1 MRRKPNRSAKERQKT
16 RMNEHP
22 LIKILNKHPEYARL
36 KQALASGEGSAAVFG
51 LGEAARAH
59 FAAGLFCHTARTMLI
74 VTANEAAAARI
85 QRDMSAYTDK
95 VYHMPARELPLGAK
109 GIASSAGL
117 TARRLEPLC
126 ALLSGESIALVL
138 SAEALIQRITPPD
151 AVRQSMAALS
161 IGDKADPRKLMA
173 ELTCAGYER
182 VDMCEGR
189 GQVCLRGG
197 YLDVFPINAEDPIRI
212 EFFDDEI
219 DTMRTYDAMT
229 QRSIENIQSC
239 LIPPAAEM
247 PLTDQARTRGMRA
260 LRKKEGM
267 QAEYD
272 QLAEGGTPPG
282 IEMLL
287 PLFYP
292 QAHITDYLPKNA
304 IILIDEPQRVEES
317 AKLTFTTQLD
327 RIGSHIQDGTA
338 LPEQAELI
346 AQPSPILQSLDTP
359 YTAMLFA
366 LTRTYG
372 LIKPKCLFRFET
384 RPMAKYIG
392 NSTALAAD
400 MAQWKRAG
408 TTVLIYAGPH
418 AKRISDTLDDEGLTI
433 GISEQFT
440 RDIIQSEQLI
450 IAQSIECG
458 FEYPEL
464 KLAVISEN
472 ELYGAQTR
480 RTAAA
485 HKKKPKLAFS
495 ELSVGDLVVHELHGI
510 GRFVGVVTL
519 NAAGVSRDYLHLV
532 YAGGDKLYVPT
543 DQLDR
548 VQKYIGGD
556 EATAHLSHL
565 GTGEWQRTVNKTRES
580 VKKLAFDLVKLY
592 GDRLHRKG
600 HAFPPDTAWQR
611 RLEESFPYQET
622 PDQLTSIA
630 EIKKDMESER
640 VMDRLLCGDV
650 GYGKTEVALRAAFK
664 AVMDSKQVAFLVP
677 TTILA
682 QQHYNTLAARFA
694 GFPVNVAL
702 LSRFNTP
709 AEEAHVVEGLKKGS
723 IDVVV
728 GTHKLLSKSIR
739 FKDLGLLII
748 DEEQRFGVGHK
759 EQIKEMRK
767 DIDALTLSA
776 TPIPRT
782 LHMSMTGIRDMSV
795 IETPPEQRYPVQ
807 TYVLEY
813 GEAIAREAIMKE
825 LGRGGQV
832 YFVYN
837 NVRGMES
844 FCDKLRLLVPEARIA
859 YAHGQMAERQ
869 LERTMLDFM
878 QQEYDVLLCS
888 TIIESGLD
896 IPNVNTIIVYDANK
910 MGLAQL
916 YQLRGR
922 VGRGARLGYAYLTF
936 TRNKVLSDIA
946 EKRLSAIREFTQFGA
961 GFKIAMRDLE
971 IRGAGNLLGPEQ
983 HGHMAAVGYDLYCKI
998 VEGAIKEAKGEKEP
1012 IKTDTVMDI
1021 PMPALISPRYITN
1034 ESERLAMYKR
1044 IALIETRDD
1053 LYDVQDELIDRYG
1066 DIPADTLNLMN
1077 IALIKADCSR
1087 AGIAQL
1093 RLKDGEVRFVFAKQA
1108 PIDGAK
1114 LIAAA
1119 GSIAGAKMIFGE
1131 MPTLLISRP
1140 KNDAATLYGILPQ
1153 FVYTIADCVTHN

>member
-1 MRRKPNRSAKERQKT
+1 MLNRKAKR

-22 LIKILNKHPEYARL
+22 LIKILNKHPEYTRL
-36 KQALASGEGSAAVFG
+36 VDALKKGEGSAAVFG
-51 LGEAARAH
+51 LCEAVRAH
-59 FAAGLFCHTARTMLI
+59 IAAGLFCHTGKTVLI
-74 VTANEAAAARI
+74 ITANESSAARI
-85 QRDMSAYTDK
+85 QQDMAAFTDMAY
-95 VYHMPARELPLGAK
+95 HLPARELPLGAK
-109 GIASSAGL
+109 GIAASAGL

-126 ALLSGESIALVL
+126 ALLNGENIAVAV
-138 SAEALIQRITPPD
+138 SAEALIQRMTPPAAIAQCMRTVSAGD
-151 AVRQSMAALS
+151 RAEPRELLAAL
-161 IGDKADPRKLMA
+161 IN
-173 ELTCAGYER
+173 AGYER
-182 VDMCEGR
+182 VDMCEGK

-197 YLDVFPINAEDPIRI
+197 YLDVFPISMANPVRI

-219 DTMRTYDAMT
+219 DTMRTYDAVS
-229 QRSIENIQSC
+229 QRSIENIDRC
-239 LIPPAAEM
+239 VIPPATEM
-247 PLTDQARTRGMRA
+247 PLTKEARTRGMRA
-260 LRKKEGM
+260 LRKTEGM
-267 QAEYD
+267 KEEYD
-272 QLAEGGTPPG
+272 RLSEGGVPLG
-282 IEMLL
+282 LEMLM

-292 QAHITDYLPKNA
+292 EAFITDYLPEGA

-317 AKLTFTTQLD
+317 AKLTFTTHLD
-327 RIGSHIQDGTA
+327 RVGSYIHEGTA

-346 AQPSPILQSLDTP
+346 CQPSHILQSLDTP

-392 NSTALAAD
+392 NTPALAVD
-400 MAQWKRAG
+400 IESWKRG
-408 TTVLIYAGPH
+408 GSTVMIYAGAH
-418 AKRISDTLDDEGLTI
+418 AKRIGDMLGDEGVTI
-433 GISEQFT
+433 GIAETLT
-440 RDIIQSEQLI
+440 RDIISGEQLI
-450 IAQSIECG
+450 VGQSIARG

-464 KLAVISEN
+464 RLAVISEC
-472 ELYGAQTR
+472 ELYGTESR
-480 RTAAA
+480 RSAAA
-485 HKKKPKLAFS
+485 SKKKPKLAFS

-519 NAAGVSRDYLHLV
+519 QVAGVSRDYLHLV

-556 EATAHLSHL
+556 ETTAHLSHL

-600 HAFPPDTAWQR
+600 HAFPPDTAWQK

-630 EIKKDMESER
+630 EIKKDMESDR

-664 AVMDSKQVAFLVP
+664 AVTDSKQVAFLVP

-682 QQHYNTLAARFA
+682 QQHYNTLAARFS

-709 AEEAHVVEGLKKGS
+709 SEEARVIDGLKKGT

-728 GTHKLLSKSIR
+728 GTHKLLSKSVQ

-807 TYVLEY
+807 TYVMEY
-813 GEAIAREAIMKE
+813 SEAVAREAIMKE

-832 YFVYN
+832 FFVYN
-837 NVRGMES
+837 NVRGMET
-844 FCDKLRLLVPEARIA
+844 FAEKLKQLVPEARIA
-859 YAHGQMAERQ
+859 YAHGQMGERQ

-878 QQEYDVLLCS
+878 EQQYDVLLCS

-896 IPNVNTIIVYDANK
+896 IPNVNTIIIYDADK

-936 TRNKVLSDIA
+936 MRDKVLSDIA

-998 VEGAIKEAKGEKEP
+998 VEGAVKEAKGEKEP
-1012 IKTDTVMDI
+1012 VKIDTVVDI
-1021 PMPALISPRYITN
+1021 PVPASISTHYIPR
-1034 ESERLAMYKR
+1034 ESERLSMYKR

-1066 DIPADTLNLMN
+1066 DIPEDTANLLN

-1087 AGIAQL
+1087 AGVTQL
-1093 RLKDGEVRFVFAKQA
+1093 RIRDKEVRFVFDKQA

-1119 GSIAGAKMIFGE
+1119 GNIAGARMTFGDTPS
-1131 MPTLLISRP
+1131 MVISRP
-1140 KNDAATLYGILPQ
+1140 KSDAAALYAMLPQ
-1153 FVYTIADCVTHN
+1153 FVYMLADCLSAN

>member
-1 MRRKPNRSAKERQKT
+1 MLNRKAKR

-22 LIKILNKHPEYARL
+22 LIKILNKHPEYTRL
-36 KQALASGEGSAAVFG
+36 VDALKKGEGSAAVFG
-51 LGEAARAH
+51 LGEAVRPH
-59 FAAGLFCHTARTMLI
+59 IAAGLLCHTGKTVLI
-74 VTANEAAAARI
+74 ITANESSAARI
-85 QRDMSAYTDK
+85 QQDMAAFTDRAY
-95 VYHMPARELPLGAK
+95 HLPARELPLGAK
-109 GIASSAGL
+109 GIAASAGL

-126 ALLSGESIALVL
+126 ALLNGENIAVAV
-138 SAEALIQRITPPD
+138 SAEALIQRMTPPAAIAQCMRTVSAGD
-151 AVRQSMAALS
+151 RTEPRELLAAL
-161 IGDKADPRKLMA
+161 IN
-173 ELTCAGYER
+173 AGYER
-182 VDMCEGR
+182 VDMCEGK

-197 YLDVFPINAEDPIRI
+197 YLDVFPISMANPVRI

-219 DTMRTYDAMT
+219 DTMRTYDAVS
-229 QRSIENIQSC
+229 QRSIENIDRC
-239 LIPPAAEM
+239 VIPPATEM
-247 PLTDQARTRGMRA
+247 PLTKEARTRGMRA
-260 LRKKEGM
+260 LRKTEGM
-267 QAEYD
+267 KEEYD
-272 QLAEGGTPPG
+272 RLSEGGIPLG
-282 IEMLL
+282 LEMLM

-292 QAHITDYLPKNA
+292 EAFITDYLPEGA

-317 AKLTFTTQLD
+317 AKLAFTTHLD
-327 RIGSHIQDGTA
+327 RVGSYIHEGTA

-346 AQPSPILQSLDTP
+346 CQPSHILQSLDTP

-392 NSTALAAD
+392 NTPALAAD
-400 MAQWKRAG
+400 IESWKRG
-408 TTVLIYAGPH
+408 GSTVMIYAGAH
-418 AKRISDTLDDEGLTI
+418 AKRIGDMLGDEGVTI
-433 GISEQFT
+433 GIAEALT
-440 RDIIQSEQLI
+440 RDIISGEQLI
-450 IAQSIECG
+450 VGQSIARG

-464 KLAVISEN
+464 RLAVISEC
-472 ELYGAQTR
+472 ELYGTESR
-480 RTAAA
+480 RSASSS
-485 HKKKPKLAFS
+485 KKKPKLAFS

-519 NAAGVSRDYLHLV
+519 QVAGVSRDYLHLV

-556 EATAHLSHL
+556 ETTAHLSHL

-600 HAFPPDTAWQR
+600 HAFPPDTAWQK

-630 EIKKDMESER
+630 EIKKDMESDR

-664 AVMDSKQVAFLVP
+664 AVTDSKQVAFLVP

-682 QQHYNTLAARFA
+682 QQHYNTLAARFS

-709 AEEAHVVEGLKKGS
+709 SEEARVIDGLKKGT

-728 GTHKLLSKSIR
+728 GTHKLLSKSVQ

-807 TYVLEY
+807 TYVMEY
-813 GEAIAREAIMKE
+813 SEAVAREAIMKE

-832 YFVYN
+832 FFVYN
-837 NVRGMES
+837 NVRGMET
-844 FCDKLRLLVPEARIA
+844 FAEKLKQLVPEARIA
-859 YAHGQMAERQ
+859 YAHGQMGERQ

-878 QQEYDVLLCS
+878 EQQYDVLLCS

-896 IPNVNTIIVYDANK
+896 IPNVNTIIIYDADK

-936 TRNKVLSDIA
+936 MRDKVLSDIA

-971 IRGAGNLLGPEQ
+971 IRGAGNVLGREQ
-983 HGHMAAVGYDLYCKI
+983 HGHMQKVGYDMYVKLLNEAVGEIEGRPVQKTLNTTVEADADAYVPDDYIDKDNRMTLYQ
-998 VEGAIKEAKGEKEP
+998 
-1012 IKTDTVMDI
+1012 
-1021 PMPALISPRYITN
+1021 
-1034 ESERLAMYKR
+1034 RLAELTGKEEADR
-1044 IALIETRDD
+1044 LA
-1053 LYDVQDELIDRYG
+1053 DELREIYG
-1066 DIPADTLNLMN
+1066 EPPQEVKNLLE
-1077 IALIKADCSR
+1077 IALIKRLASKAGFERVRVDKKGAELDFADKKYLDNPALFAEMERRKNTC
-1087 AGIAQL
+1087 
-1093 RLKDGEVRFVFAKQA
+1093 RLDASKKLSVQIGFDGKNASANLHSLENF
-1108 PIDGAK
+1108 
-1114 LIAAA
+1114 
-1119 GSIAGAKMIFGE
+1119 
-1131 MPTLLISRP
+1131 LLALS
-1140 KNDAATLYGILPQ
+1140 
-1153 FVYTIADCVTHN
+1153 

>member
-1 MRRKPNRSAKERQKT
+1 MLNRKAKR

-22 LIKILNKHPEYARL
+22 LIKILNKHPEYTRL
-36 KQALASGEGSAAVFG
+36 VDALKKGEGSAAVFG
-51 LGEAARAH
+51 LGEAVRAH
-59 FAAGLFCHTARTMLI
+59 IAAGLFCHTGKTVLI
-74 VTANEAAAARI
+74 ITANESSAARI
-85 QRDMSAYTDK
+85 QQDMAAFTDRAY
-95 VYHMPARELPLGAK
+95 HLPARELPLGAK
-109 GIASSAGL
+109 GIAASAGL
-117 TARRLEPLC
+117 TARQLEPLC
-126 ALLSGESIALVL
+126 ALLNGENIAVAV
-138 SAEALIQRITPPD
+138 SAEALIQRMTPPAAIAQCMRTVSAGD
-151 AVRQSMAALS
+151 RTEPRELLAAL
-161 IGDKADPRKLMA
+161 IN
-173 ELTCAGYER
+173 AGYER
-182 VDMCEGR
+182 VDMCEGK

-197 YLDVFPINAEDPIRI
+197 YLDVFPISMANPVRI

-219 DTMRTYDAMT
+219 DTMRTYDAVS
-229 QRSIENIQSC
+229 QRSIENIDRC
-239 LIPPAAEM
+239 VIPPATEM
-247 PLTDQARTRGMRA
+247 PLTKEARTRGMRA
-260 LRKKEGM
+260 LRKTEGM
-267 QAEYD
+267 KEEYD
-272 QLAEGGTPPG
+272 RLSEGGVPLG
-282 IEMLL
+282 LEMLM

-292 QAHITDYLPKNA
+292 EAFITDYLPEGA

-317 AKLTFTTQLD
+317 AKLAFTTHLD
-327 RIGSHIQDGTA
+327 RVGSYIHEGTA

-346 AQPSPILQSLDTP
+346 CQPSHILQSLDTP

-392 NSTALAAD
+392 NTPALAAD
-400 MAQWKRAG
+400 IESWKRG
-408 TTVLIYAGPH
+408 GSTVMIYAGAH
-418 AKRISDTLDDEGLTI
+418 AKRIGDMLGDEGVTI
-433 GISEQFT
+433 GIAEALT
-440 RDIIQSEQLI
+440 RDIISGEQLI
-450 IAQSIECG
+450 VGQSIARG

-464 KLAVISEN
+464 RLAVISEC
-472 ELYGAQTR
+472 ELYGTESR
-480 RTAAA
+480 RSASSS
-485 HKKKPKLAFS
+485 KKKPKLAFS
-495 ELSVGDLVVHELHGI
+495 ELSVGDLVVHEPHGI

-519 NAAGVSRDYLHLV
+519 QVAGVSRDYLHLV

-556 EATAHLSHL
+556 ETTAHLSHL

-600 HAFPPDTAWQR
+600 HAFPPDTAWQK

-630 EIKKDMESER
+630 EIKKDMESDR

-664 AVMDSKQVAFLVP
+664 AVTDSKQVAFLVP

-682 QQHYNTLAARFA
+682 QQHYNTLAARFS

-709 AEEAHVVEGLKKGS
+709 SEEARVIDGLKKGT

-728 GTHKLLSKSIR
+728 GTHKLLSKSVR

-807 TYVLEY
+807 TYVMEY
-813 GEAIAREAIMKE
+813 SEAVAREAIMKE

-832 YFVYN
+832 FFVYN
-837 NVRGMES
+837 NVRGMET
-844 FCDKLRLLVPEARIA
+844 FAEKLKQLVPEARIA
-859 YAHGQMAERQ
+859 YAHGQMGERQ

-878 QQEYDVLLCS
+878 EQQYDVLLCS

-896 IPNVNTIIVYDANK
+896 IPNVNTIIIYDADK

-936 TRNKVLSDIA
+936 MRDKVLSDIA

-971 IRGAGNLLGPEQ
+971 MRGAGNLLGPEQ

-998 VEGAIKEAKGEKEP
+998 VEGAVKEAKGEKEP
-1012 IKTDTVMDI
+1012 VKIDTVVDI
-1021 PMPALISPRYITN
+1021 PVPASISTHYIPR
-1034 ESERLAMYKR
+1034 ESERLSMYKR

-1066 DIPADTLNLMN
+1066 DIPEDTANLLN

-1087 AGIAQL
+1087 AGVTQL
-1093 RLKDGEVRFVFAKQA
+1093 RVRDKEVRFAFDKQA

-1119 GSIAGAKMIFGE
+1119 GNIAGARMTFGDTPS
-1131 MPTLLISRP
+1131 MVISRP
-1140 KNDAATLYGILPQ
+1140 KSDAAALYAMLPQ
-1153 FVYTIADCVTHN
+1153 FVYMLADCLSAN

>member
-1 MRRKPNRSAKERQKT
+1 
-16 RMNEHP
+16 MNEHP
-22 LIKILNKHPEYARL
+22 LIKILTSHPEYVRL
-36 KQALASGEGSAAVFG
+36 ADALKKGEGSAAVFG
-51 LGEAARAH
+51 LGEAVRPH
-59 FAAGLFCHTARTMLI
+59 IAAGLFCHTEKPILI
-74 VTANEAAAARI
+74 ITANESSAARI
-85 QRDMSAYTDK
+85 QQDMAAFTDRAY
-95 VYHMPARELPLGAK
+95 HLPARELPLGAK
-109 GIASSAGL
+109 GIAASAGL

-126 ALLSGESIALVL
+126 ALLSGESIAVTV
-138 SAEALIQRITPPD
+138 SAEALIQRMTPP
-151 AVRQSMAALS
+151 AAIAQCMRTVSVGDRIQPRELLS
-161 IGDKADPRKLMA
+161 ALIN
-173 ELTCAGYER
+173 AGYER
-182 VDMCEGR
+182 VDMCEGK

-197 YLDVFPINAEDPIRI
+197 YLDVFPISMADPIRI

-219 DTMRTYDAMT
+219 DTMRTYDAIT
-229 QRSIENIQSC
+229 QRSIENTERCI
-239 LIPPAAEM
+239 IPPATEM
-247 PLTDQARTRGMRA
+247 PLTKEARTRGMRA
-260 LRKKEGM
+260 LRKTEGM
-267 QAEYD
+267 KEEYD
-272 QLAEGGTPPG
+272 SLAEGSVPAGL
-282 IEMLL
+282 EMLM

-292 QAHITDYLPKNA
+292 EAFITDYLPKGA

-317 AKLTFTTQLD
+317 AKLAFTTHMD
-327 RIGSHIQDGTA
+327 RVASYIHDGTA

-346 AQPSPILQSLDTP
+346 CRPLQILQGLDTP

-392 NSTALAAD
+392 NAPALAAD
-400 MAQWKRAG
+400 IEGWKRG
-408 TTVLIYAGPH
+408 GSTVMLYAGSH
-418 AKRISDTLDDEGLTI
+418 AKRIADMLADDGVTI
-433 GISEQFT
+433 GVAGSLT
-440 RDIIQSEQLI
+440 RDIISGEQLI
-450 IAQSIECG
+450 VGQSIARG

-464 KLAVISEN
+464 KLAVISES
-472 ELYGAQTR
+472 ELYGTGAR
-480 RTAAA
+480 RAAA
-485 HKKKPKLAFS
+485 PGKRKPKLAFS
-495 ELSVGDLVVHELHGI
+495 ELSVGDMVVHELHGI

-519 NAAGVSRDYLHLV
+519 QVSGVSRDYLHLV
-532 YAGGDKLYVPT
+532 YAGGDKLYIPT

-556 EATAHLSHL
+556 EAAVHLSHL

-664 AVMDSKQVAFLVP
+664 AVTDSKQVAFLVP

-682 QQHYNTLAARFA
+682 QQHYNTLAARFS

-709 AEEAHVVEGLKKGS
+709 SDEARVLEGLEKGT

-728 GTHKLLSKSIR
+728 GTHKLLSKSVR

-807 TYVLEY
+807 TYVMEY
-813 GEAIAREAIMKE
+813 SEAVAREAIMKE

-832 YFVYN
+832 FFVYN
-837 NVRGMES
+837 NVRGMET
-844 FCDKLRLLVPEARIA
+844 FAEKLRQLVPEARIA
-859 YAHGQMAERQ
+859 YAHGQMNERR

-878 QQEYDVLLCS
+878 EQQYDVLLCS

-896 IPNVNTIIVYDANK
+896 IPNVNTIIIYDADK

-936 TRNKVLSDIA
+936 MRDKVLSDIA

-998 VEGAIKEAKGEKEP
+998 VEGAVKEAKGEKEP
-1012 IKTDTVMDI
+1012 VKIDTVVDI
-1021 PMPALISPRYITN
+1021 PVPAGISARYIPR
-1034 ESERLAMYKR
+1034 ESERLSMYKR
-1044 IALIETRDD
+1044 IALIETRGD

-1066 DIPADTLNLMN
+1066 DIPEDTANLLN

-1087 AGIAQL
+1087 AGITQL
-1093 RLKDGEVRFVFAKQA
+1093 RIRDNEIRFVFDKAA

-1114 LIAAA
+1114 LISAA
-1119 GSIAGAKMIFGE
+1119 GNIAGARMMFGE
-1131 MPTLLISRP
+1131 TPSMVISRP
-1140 KNDAATLYGILPQ
+1140 KSDAAALYAMLPQ
-1153 FVYTIADCVTHN
+1153 FVYMLADCLSAN

>member
-1 MRRKPNRSAKERQKT
+1 
-16 RMNEHP
+16 MNEHP
-22 LIKILNKHPEYARL
+22 LIKILNKHPEYTRL
-36 KQALASGEGSAAVFG
+36 VDALKKGEGSAAVFG
-51 LGEAARAH
+51 LGEAVRPH
-59 FAAGLFCHTARTMLI
+59 IAAGLLCHTGKTVLI
-74 VTANEAAAARI
+74 ITANESSAARI
-85 QRDMSAYTDK
+85 QQDMAAFTDRAY
-95 VYHMPARELPLGAK
+95 HLPARELPLGAN
-109 GIASSAGL
+109 GIAASAGL

-126 ALLSGESIALVL
+126 ALLNGENIAVAV
-138 SAEALIQRITPPD
+138 SAEALIQRMTPPAAIAQCMRTVSAGD
-151 AVRQSMAALS
+151 RAEPRELLAAL
-161 IGDKADPRKLMA
+161 IN
-173 ELTCAGYER
+173 AGYER
-182 VDMCEGR
+182 VDMCEGK

-197 YLDVFPINAEDPIRI
+197 YLDVFPISMANPVRI

-219 DTMRTYDAMT
+219 DTMRTYDAIS
-229 QRSIENIQSC
+229 QRSIENIDRC
-239 LIPPAAEM
+239 VIPPATEM
-247 PLTDQARTRGMRA
+247 PLTREARTRGMRA

-267 QAEYD
+267 KEEYD
-272 QLAEGGTPPG
+272 RLSEGGIPLG
-282 IEMLL
+282 LEMLM

-292 QAHITDYLPKNA
+292 EAFITDYLPEGA

-317 AKLTFTTQLD
+317 AKLAFTTHLD
-327 RIGSHIQDGTA
+327 RVGSYIHEGTA

-346 AQPSPILQSLDTP
+346 CQPSRILQSLDTP

-392 NSTALAAD
+392 NTPALAAD
-400 MAQWKRAG
+400 IEGWKRG
-408 TTVLIYAGPH
+408 GSTVMIYAGAH
-418 AKRISDTLDDEGLTI
+418 AKRIGDMLGDEGVTI
-433 GISEQFT
+433 GIAEALT
-440 RDIIQSEQLI
+440 RDIISGEQLI
-450 IAQSIECG
+450 VGQSIARG

-464 KLAVISEN
+464 KLAVISEC
-472 ELYGAQTR
+472 ELYGTESR
-480 RTAAA
+480 RSASAS
-485 HKKKPKLAFS
+485 KKKPKLAFS

-519 NAAGVSRDYLHLV
+519 QVAGVSRDYLHLV

-556 EATAHLSHL
+556 ETTAHLSRL

-600 HAFPPDTAWQR
+600 HAFPPDTAWQK

-630 EIKKDMESER
+630 EIKKDMESDR

-664 AVMDSKQVAFLVP
+664 AVTDSKQVAFLVP

-682 QQHYNTLAARFA
+682 QQHYNTLAARFS

-709 AEEAHVVEGLKKGS
+709 SEEARVIDGLKKGT

-728 GTHKLLSKSIR
+728 GTHKLLSKSVR

-807 TYVLEY
+807 TYVMEY
-813 GEAIAREAIMKE
+813 SEAVAREAIMKE

-832 YFVYN
+832 FFVYN
-837 NVRGMES
+837 NVRGMET
-844 FCDKLRLLVPEARIA
+844 FAEKLKQLVPEARIA
-859 YAHGQMAERQ
+859 YAHGQMGERQ

-878 QQEYDVLLCS
+878 EQQYDVLLCS

-896 IPNVNTIIVYDANK
+896 IPNVNTIIIYDADK

-936 TRNKVLSDIA
+936 MRDKVLSDIA

-998 VEGAIKEAKGEKEP
+998 VEGAVKEAKGEKEP
-1012 IKTDTVMDI
+1012 VKIDTVVDI
-1021 PMPALISPRYITN
+1021 PVPASISTHYIPR
-1034 ESERLAMYKR
+1034 ESERLSMYKR

-1066 DIPADTLNLMN
+1066 DIPEDTANLLN

-1087 AGIAQL
+1087 AGVTQL
-1093 RLKDGEVRFVFAKQA
+1093 RIRDKEVRFVFDKQA

-1119 GSIAGAKMIFGE
+1119 GNIAGARMTFGDTPS
-1131 MPTLLISRP
+1131 MVISRP
-1140 KNDAATLYGILPQ
+1140 KSDAAALYAMLPQ
-1153 FVYTIADCVTHN
+1153 FVYMLADCLSAN

>member
-1 MRRKPNRSAKERQKT
+1 MKE
-16 RMNEHP
+16 
-22 LIKILNKHPEYARL
+22 EYDRL
-36 KQALASGEGSAAVFG
+36 SEGG
-51 LGEAARAH
+51 
-59 FAAGLFCHTARTMLI
+59 I
-74 VTANEAAAARI
+74 
-85 QRDMSAYTDK
+85 
-95 VYHMPARELPLGAK
+95 PLG
-109 GIASSAGL
+109 L
-117 TARRLEPLC
+117 
-126 ALLSGESIALVL
+126 
-138 SAEALIQRITPPD
+138 
-151 AVRQSMAALS
+151 
-161 IGDKADPRKLMA
+161 
-173 ELTCAGYER
+173 
-182 VDMCEGR
+182 
-189 GQVCLRGG
+189 
-197 YLDVFPINAEDPIRI
+197 
-212 EFFDDEI
+212 
-219 DTMRTYDAMT
+219 
-229 QRSIENIQSC
+229 
-239 LIPPAAEM
+239 
-247 PLTDQARTRGMRA
+247 
-260 LRKKEGM
+260 
-267 QAEYD
+267 
-272 QLAEGGTPPG
+272 
-282 IEMLL
+282 EMLM

-292 QAHITDYLPKNA
+292 EAFITDYLPEGA

-317 AKLTFTTQLD
+317 AKLAFTTHLD
-327 RIGSHIQDGTA
+327 RVGSYIHEGTA

-346 AQPSPILQSLDTP
+346 CQPSHILQSLDTP

-392 NSTALAAD
+392 NTPALAAD
-400 MAQWKRAG
+400 IESWKRG
-408 TTVLIYAGPH
+408 GSTVMIYAGAH
-418 AKRISDTLDDEGLTI
+418 AKRIGDMLGDEGVTI
-433 GISEQFT
+433 GIAEALT
-440 RDIIQSEQLI
+440 RDIISGEQLI
-450 IAQSIECG
+450 VGQSIARG

-464 KLAVISEN
+464 RLAVISEC
-472 ELYGAQTR
+472 ELYGTESR
-480 RTAAA
+480 RSASSS
-485 HKKKPKLAFS
+485 KKKPKLAFS

-519 NAAGVSRDYLHLV
+519 QVAGVSRDYLHLV

-556 EATAHLSHL
+556 ETTAHLSHL

-600 HAFPPDTAWQR
+600 HAFPPDTAWQK

-630 EIKKDMESER
+630 EIKKDMESDR

-664 AVMDSKQVAFLVP
+664 AVTDSKQVAFLVP

-682 QQHYNTLAARFA
+682 QQHYNTLAARFS

-709 AEEAHVVEGLKKGS
+709 SEEARVIDGLKKGT

-728 GTHKLLSKSIR
+728 GTHKLLSKSVR

-807 TYVLEY
+807 TYVMEY
-813 GEAIAREAIMKE
+813 SEAVAREAIMKE

-832 YFVYN
+832 FFVYN
-837 NVRGMES
+837 NVRGMET
-844 FCDKLRLLVPEARIA
+844 FAEKLKQLVPEARIA
-859 YAHGQMAERQ
+859 YAHGQMGERQ

-878 QQEYDVLLCS
+878 EQQYDVLLCS

-896 IPNVNTIIVYDANK
+896 IPNVNTIIIYDADK

-936 TRNKVLSDIA
+936 MRDKVLSDIA

-983 HGHMAAVGYDLYCKI
+983 HGHMAAVGYDLYCRMLR
-998 VEGAIKEAKGEKEP
+998 EAVGEMRGEKRRERKEVRAVTDYGIFVP
-1012 IKTDTVMDI
+1012 ESYIKDKDW
-1021 PMPALISPRYITN
+1021 
-1034 ESERLAMYKR
+1034 RLRVYSR
-1044 IALIETRDD
+1044 IAAVDSMKERDSVLGD
-1053 LYDVQDELIDRYG
+1053 LGDVYG
-1066 DIPADTLNLMN
+1066 AVPDSVKNLVDV
-1077 IALIKADCSR
+1077 ALIKNLAGNIGADKVTLKRGETSVGFNKIADMDARVVEASR
-1087 AGIAQL
+1087 EHGGML
-1093 RLKDGEVRFVFAKQA
+1093 N
-1108 PIDGAK
+1108 
-1114 LIAAA
+1114 AASA
-1119 GSIAGAKMIFGE
+1119 AISFPSAAKMLKF
-1131 MPTLLISRP
+1131 LLDCDKIDRS
-1140 KNDAATLYGILPQ
+1140 ND
-1153 FVYTIADCVTHN
+1153 

>member
-1 MRRKPNRSAKERQKT
+1 MS
-16 RMNEHP
+16 EHP
-22 LIKILNKHPEYARL
+22 LIKILDKYPEYVRL
-36 KQALASGEGSAAVFG
+36 GSALKNGEGSAAVFG
-51 LGEAARAH
+51 LGEAARPH
-59 FAAGLFCHTARTMLI
+59 IAAGLFRSLGRSMLI
-74 VTANEAAAARI
+74 VTANEASAARI
-85 QRDMSAYTDK
+85 QRDMAAYTDR
-95 VYHMPARELPLGAK
+95 VYHLPARELPLGAR
-109 GIASSAGL
+109 GIAASAGL

-126 ALLSGESIALVL
+126 ALLSGESIAVTV
-138 SAEALIQRITPPD
+138 SAEALLQRIAPPS
-151 AVRQSMAALS
+151 AIRESMLTLS
-161 IGDKADPRKLMA
+161 ISDKAEPMKLVSL
-173 ELTCAGYER
+173 LTGAGYER
-182 VDMCEGR
+182 VDMCEGC

-197 YLDVFPINAEDPIRI
+197 YLDVFPINAQDPIRI

-219 DTMRTYDAMT
+219 DTMRTYDAIS
-229 QRSIENIQSC
+229 QRSIENISSC
-239 LIPPAAEM
+239 TIPPATEM
-247 PLTDQARTRGMRA
+247 PLTKEARARGMRA
-260 LRKKEGM
+260 LKKIDGM
-267 QAEYD
+267 KEEYD
-272 QLAEGGTPPG
+272 ILAQSGTIAG
-282 IEMLL
+282 AEMLL

-292 QAHITDYLPKNA
+292 ESLITDYLNENA
-304 IILIDEPQRVEES
+304 VILIDEPQRVEES
-317 AKLTFTTQLD
+317 AKLYFTTQLD
-327 RIGSHIQDGTA
+327 RIGSHIHDGTA

-346 AQPSPILQSLDTP
+346 CQPSHVLQSLDTP

-392 NSTALAAD
+392 SSASLAAD
-400 MAQWKRAG
+400 MAQWKRGG
-408 TTVLIYAGPH
+408 TTVLIYAGTH
-418 AKRISDTLDDEGLTI
+418 AKRISDTLDDEGLTV
-433 GISEQFT
+433 GISERLS
-440 RDIIQSEQLI
+440 RDIMQGEQLI
-450 IAQSIECG
+450 VAQSIECG
-458 FEYPEL
+458 YEYPEL

-472 ELYGAQTR
+472 ELYGTQTR
-480 RTAAA
+480 KSISARR
-485 HKKKPKLAFS
+485 KKPRLAFS

-532 YAGGDKLYVPT
+532 YAGGDKLYIPT

-556 EATAHLSHL
+556 ETTAHLSHL

-600 HAFPPDTAWQR
+600 HAFPPDTQWQR

-622 PDQLTSIA
+622 PDQLTCIA

-664 AVMDSKQVAFLVP
+664 AVTDSKQVAFLVP

-682 QQHYNTLAARFA
+682 QQHYNTLVSRFS

-702 LSRFNTP
+702 LSRFNTA
-709 AEEAHVVEGLKKGS
+709 AEEARVTEGLKKGT

-728 GTHKLLSKSIR
+728 GTHKLLSKSVQ

-782 LHMSMTGIRDMSV
+782 LHMSMAGIRDMSV

-807 TYVLEY
+807 TYVMEY
-813 GEAIAREAIMKE
+813 SEAVAREAIMKE

-837 NVRGMES
+837 NVRGMDT
-844 FCDKLRLLVPEARIA
+844 FCEKLRQLVPEARIA
-859 YAHGQMAERQ
+859 YAHGQMGERQ

-896 IPNVNTIIVYDANK
+896 IPNVNTIIVYDADK

-936 TRNKVLSDIA
+936 MRNKVLSDVA

-998 VEGAIKEAKGEKEP
+998 VEGAVKEARGEKEP
-1012 IKTDTVMDI
+1012 VKVDTVVDI
-1021 PMPALISPRYITN
+1021 PIAAGIPSRYIQH
-1034 ESERLAMYKR
+1034 ESERLSMYKR

-1066 DIPADTLNLMN
+1066 DIPKDTASLMD

-1087 AGIAQL
+1087 AGVTQL
-1093 RLKDGEVRFVFAKQA
+1093 RLKNGEIRFVFDKQA

-1114 LIAAA
+1114 LISAAA
-1119 GSIAGAKMIFGE
+1119 SIAGARVTFGE
-1131 MPTLLISRP
+1131 TPSLVISRT
-1140 KNDAATLYGILPQ
+1140 KSDAEALYALLPQ

>member
-1 MRRKPNRSAKERQKT
+1 MLNRKAKR

-22 LIKILNKHPEYARL
+22 LIKILNKHPEYTRL
-36 KQALASGEGSAAVFG
+36 VDALKKGEGSAAVFG
-51 LGEAARAH
+51 LGEAVRPH
-59 FAAGLFCHTARTMLI
+59 IAAGLLCHTGKTVLI
-74 VTANEAAAARI
+74 ITANESSAARI
-85 QRDMSAYTDK
+85 QQDMAAFTDRAY
-95 VYHMPARELPLGAK
+95 HLPARELPLGAK
-109 GIASSAGL
+109 GIAASAGL

-126 ALLSGESIALVL
+126 ALLNGENIAVAV
-138 SAEALIQRITPPD
+138 SAEALIQRMTPPAAIAQCMRTVSAGD
-151 AVRQSMAALS
+151 RTEPRELLAAL
-161 IGDKADPRKLMA
+161 IN
-173 ELTCAGYER
+173 AGYER
-182 VDMCEGR
+182 VDMCEGK

-197 YLDVFPINAEDPIRI
+197 YLDVFPISMANPVRI

-219 DTMRTYDAMT
+219 DTMRTYDAVS
-229 QRSIENIQSC
+229 QRSIENIDRC
-239 LIPPAAEM
+239 VIPPATEM
-247 PLTDQARTRGMRA
+247 PLTKEARTRGMRA

-267 QAEYD
+267 KEEYD
-272 QLAEGGTPPG
+272 RLSEGGIPLG
-282 IEMLL
+282 LEMLM

-292 QAHITDYLPKNA
+292 EAFVTDYLPEGA

-317 AKLTFTTQLD
+317 AKLAFTTHLD
-327 RIGSHIQDGTA
+327 RVGSYIHEGTA

-346 AQPSPILQSLDTP
+346 CQPSHILQSLDTP

-392 NSTALAAD
+392 NTPALAAD
-400 MAQWKRAG
+400 IEGWKRG
-408 TTVLIYAGPH
+408 GSTVMIYAGAH
-418 AKRISDTLDDEGLTI
+418 AKRIGDMLGDEGVTI
-433 GISEQFT
+433 GIAEALT
-440 RDIIQSEQLI
+440 RDIISGEQLI
-450 IAQSIECG
+450 VGQSIARG

-464 KLAVISEN
+464 RLAVISEC
-472 ELYGAQTR
+472 ELYGTESPRSAS
-480 RTAAA
+480 AS
-485 HKKKPKLAFS
+485 KKKPKLAFS

-519 NAAGVSRDYLHLV
+519 QVAGVSRDYLHLV

-556 EATAHLSHL
+556 ETTAHLSHL

-600 HAFPPDTAWQR
+600 HAFPPDTAWQK

-630 EIKKDMESER
+630 EIKKDMESNR

-664 AVMDSKQVAFLVP
+664 AVTDSKQVAFLVP

-682 QQHYNTLAARFA
+682 QQHYNTLAARFS

-709 AEEAHVVEGLKKGS
+709 SEEARVIDGLKKGT

-728 GTHKLLSKSIR
+728 GTHKLLSKSVQ

-807 TYVLEY
+807 TYVMEY
-813 GEAIAREAIMKE
+813 SEAVAREAIMKE

-832 YFVYN
+832 FFVYN
-837 NVRGMES
+837 NVRGMET
-844 FCDKLRLLVPEARIA
+844 FAEKMKQLVPEARIA
-859 YAHGQMAERQ
+859 YAHGQMGERQ

-878 QQEYDVLLCS
+878 EQQYDVLLCS

-896 IPNVNTIIVYDANK
+896 IPNVNTIIIYDADK

-936 TRNKVLSDIA
+936 MRDKVLSDIA

-998 VEGAIKEAKGEKEP
+998 VEGAVKEAKGEKEP
-1012 IKTDTVMDI
+1012 VKIDTVVDI
-1021 PMPALISPRYITN
+1021 PVPASISTHYIPR
-1034 ESERLAMYKR
+1034 ESERLSMYKR

-1066 DIPADTLNLMN
+1066 DIPEDTANLLN

-1087 AGIAQL
+1087 AGVTQL
-1093 RLKDGEVRFVFAKQA
+1093 RIRDKEVRFVFDKQA

-1119 GSIAGAKMIFGE
+1119 GNIAGARMTFGDTPS
-1131 MPTLLISRP
+1131 MVISRP
-1140 KNDAATLYGILPQ
+1140 ESDAAALYAMLPQ
-1153 FVYTIADCVTHN
+1153 FVYMLADCLSAN

>member
-1 MRRKPNRSAKERQKT
+1 
-16 RMNEHP
+16 MNEHP
-22 LIKILNKHPEYARL
+22 LIKILDKYPEYVRL
-36 KQALASGEGSAAVFG
+36 GSALKNGEGSAAVFG
-51 LGEAARAH
+51 LGEAARPH
-59 FAAGLFCHTARTMLI
+59 IAAGLFRSLGRSMLI
-74 VTANEAAAARI
+74 VMANEASAARI
-85 QRDMSAYTDK
+85 QRDMAAYTDR
-95 VYHMPARELPLGAK
+95 VYHLPARELPLGAR
-109 GIASSAGL
+109 GIAASAGL

-126 ALLSGESIALVL
+126 ALLSGESIAVTV
-138 SAEALIQRITPPD
+138 SAEALLQRIAPPS
-151 AVRQSMAALS
+151 AIRESMLTLS
-161 IGDKADPRKLMA
+161 IGDKAEPMKLVSLLA
-173 ELTCAGYER
+173 GAGYER
-182 VDMCEGR
+182 VDMCEGC

-197 YLDVFPINAEDPIRI
+197 YLDVFPINAQDPIRI

-219 DTMRTYDAMT
+219 DTMRTYDAIS
-229 QRSIENIQSC
+229 QRSIENISSC
-239 LIPPAAEM
+239 TIPPATEM
-247 PLTDQARTRGMRA
+247 PLTKEARTRGMRV
-260 LRKKEGM
+260 LKKIDGM
-267 QAEYD
+267 KEEYD
-272 QLAEGGTPPG
+272 ILAQGGTIAG
-282 IEMLL
+282 AEMLL

-292 QAHITDYLPKNA
+292 ESLITDYLNENA
-304 IILIDEPQRVEES
+304 VILIDEPQRVEES
-317 AKLTFTTQLD
+317 AKLYFTTQLD
-327 RIGSHIQDGTA
+327 RIGSHIHDGTA

-346 AQPSPILQSLDTP
+346 CQPSHVLQSLDTP

-372 LIKPKCLFRFET
+372 LIKPKCIFRFEM

-392 NSTALAAD
+392 SSASLAAD
-400 MAQWKRAG
+400 MAQWKRGG
-408 TTVLIYAGPH
+408 TTVLIYAGTH
-418 AKRISDTLDDEGLTI
+418 AKRISDTLDDEGLTV
-433 GISEQFT
+433 GISERLS
-440 RDIIQSEQLI
+440 RDIMQGEQLI
-450 IAQSIECG
+450 VAQSIECG
-458 FEYPEL
+458 YEYPEL

-472 ELYGAQTR
+472 ELYGTQTR
-480 RTAAA
+480 KSISA
-485 HKKKPKLAFS
+485 HRKKPRLAFS

-532 YAGGDKLYVPT
+532 YAGGDKLYIPT

-556 EATAHLSHL
+556 ETTAHLSHL

-600 HAFPPDTAWQR
+600 HAFPPDTQWQR

-622 PDQLTSIA
+622 PDQLTCIA
-630 EIKKDMESER
+630 EIKKDMESEQ

-664 AVMDSKQVAFLVP
+664 AVTDSKQVAFLVP

-682 QQHYNTLAARFA
+682 QQHYNTLVSRFS

-702 LSRFNTP
+702 LSRFNTA
-709 AEEAHVVEGLKKGS
+709 AEEARVTEGLKKGT

-728 GTHKLLSKSIR
+728 GTHKLLSKSVQ

-782 LHMSMTGIRDMSV
+782 LHMSMAGIRDMSV

-807 TYVLEY
+807 TYVMEY
-813 GEAIAREAIMKE
+813 SEAVAREAIMKE

-837 NVRGMES
+837 NVRGMDT
-844 FCDKLRLLVPEARIA
+844 FCEKLRQLVPEARIA
-859 YAHGQMAERQ
+859 YAHGQMGERQ

-896 IPNVNTIIVYDANK
+896 IPNVNTIIVYDADR

-936 TRNKVLSDIA
+936 MRNKVLSEVA

-998 VEGAIKEAKGEKEP
+998 VEGAVKEARGEKEP
-1012 IKTDTVMDI
+1012 VKVDTVVDI
-1021 PMPALISPRYITN
+1021 PIAAGIPSRYIQH
-1034 ESERLAMYKR
+1034 ESERLSMYKR

-1066 DIPADTLNLMN
+1066 DIPKDTANLMD

-1087 AGIAQL
+1087 VGVTQL
-1093 RLKDGEVRFVFAKQA
+1093 RLKNGEIRFVFDKHA

-1114 LIAAA
+1114 LISAAA
-1119 GSIAGAKMIFGE
+1119 SIAGARVTFGE
-1131 MPTLLISRP
+1131 TPSLVISRT
-1140 KNDAATLYGILPQ
+1140 KSDAEALYALLPQ

>member
-1 MRRKPNRSAKERQKT
+1 
-16 RMNEHP
+16 MNEHP
-22 LIKILNKHPEYARL
+22 LIKILDKYPEYVRL
-36 KQALASGEGSAAVFG
+36 GSALKNGEGSAAVFG
-51 LGEAARAH
+51 LGEAARPH
-59 FAAGLFCHTARTMLI
+59 IAAGLFRSLGRSMLI
-74 VTANEAAAARI
+74 VMANEASAARI
-85 QRDMSAYTDK
+85 QRDMAAYTDR
-95 VYHMPARELPLGAK
+95 VYHLPARELPLGAR
-109 GIASSAGL
+109 GIAASAGL

-126 ALLSGESIALVL
+126 ALLSGESIAVTV
-138 SAEALIQRITPPD
+138 SAEALLQRIAPPS
-151 AVRQSMAALS
+151 AIRESMLTLS
-161 IGDKADPRKLMA
+161 IGDKAEPMKLVSLLA
-173 ELTCAGYER
+173 GAGYER
-182 VDMCEGR
+182 VDMCEGC

-197 YLDVFPINAEDPIRI
+197 YLDVFPINAQDPIRI

-219 DTMRTYDAMT
+219 DTMRTYDAIS
-229 QRSIENIQSC
+229 QRSIENISSC
-239 LIPPAAEM
+239 TIPPATEM
-247 PLTDQARTRGMRA
+247 PLTKEARTRGMRV
-260 LRKKEGM
+260 LKKIDGM
-267 QAEYD
+267 KEEYD
-272 QLAEGGTPPG
+272 ILAQGGTIAG
-282 IEMLL
+282 AEMFL

-292 QAHITDYLPKNA
+292 ESLITDYLNENA
-304 IILIDEPQRVEES
+304 VILIDEPQRVEES
-317 AKLTFTTQLD
+317 AKLYFTTQLD
-327 RIGSHIQDGTA
+327 RIGSHIHGGTA

-346 AQPSPILQSLDTP
+346 CQPSHVLQSLDTP

-372 LIKPKCLFRFET
+372 LIKPKCIFRFET

-392 NSTALAAD
+392 SSASLAAD
-400 MAQWKRAG
+400 MAQWKRGG
-408 TTVLIYAGPH
+408 TTVLIYAGTH
-418 AKRISDTLDDEGLTI
+418 AKRISDTLDDEGLTV
-433 GISEQFT
+433 GISERLS
-440 RDIIQSEQLI
+440 RDIMQGEQLI
-450 IAQSIECG
+450 VAQSIECG
-458 FEYPEL
+458 YEYPEL

-472 ELYGAQTR
+472 ELYGTQTR
-480 RTAAA
+480 KSISA
-485 HKKKPKLAFS
+485 HRKKPRLAFS

-532 YAGGDKLYVPT
+532 YAGGDKLYIPT

-556 EATAHLSHL
+556 ETTAHLSHL

-600 HAFPPDTAWQR
+600 HAFPPDTQWQR

-622 PDQLTSIA
+622 PDQLTCIA

-664 AVMDSKQVAFLVP
+664 AVTDSKQVAFLVP

-682 QQHYNTLAARFA
+682 QQHYNTLVSRFS

-702 LSRFNTP
+702 LSRFNTA
-709 AEEAHVVEGLKKGS
+709 AEEARVTEGLKKGT

-728 GTHKLLSKSIR
+728 GTHKLLSKSVQ

-782 LHMSMTGIRDMSV
+782 LHMSMAGIRDMSV

-807 TYVLEY
+807 TYVMEY
-813 GEAIAREAIMKE
+813 SEAIAREAIMKE

-837 NVRGMES
+837 NVRGMDT
-844 FCDKLRLLVPEARIA
+844 FCEKLRQLVPEARIA
-859 YAHGQMAERQ
+859 YAHGQMGERQ

-896 IPNVNTIIVYDANK
+896 IPNVNTIIVYDADK

-936 TRNKVLSDIA
+936 MRNKVLSEVA

-998 VEGAIKEAKGEKEP
+998 VEGAVKEARGEKEP
-1012 IKTDTVMDI
+1012 VKVDTVVDI
-1021 PMPALISPRYITN
+1021 PIAAGIPSRYIQH
-1034 ESERLAMYKR
+1034 ESERLSMYKR

-1066 DIPADTLNLMN
+1066 DIPKDTANLMD

-1087 AGIAQL
+1087 AGVTQL
-1093 RLKDGEVRFVFAKQA
+1093 RLKNGEIRFVFDKQA

-1114 LIAAA
+1114 LISAAA
-1119 GSIAGAKMIFGE
+1119 SIAGARVTFGE
-1131 MPTLLISRP
+1131 TPSLVISRT
-1140 KNDAATLYGILPQ
+1140 KSDAEALYALLPQ

>member
-1 MRRKPNRSAKERQKT
+1 
-16 RMNEHP
+16 MNEHP
-22 LIKILNKHPEYARL
+22 LIKILDKYPEYVRL
-36 KQALASGEGSAAVFG
+36 GSALKNGEGSAAVFG
-51 LGEAARAH
+51 LGEAARPH
-59 FAAGLFCHTARTMLI
+59 IAAGLFRSLGRSMLI
-74 VTANEAAAARI
+74 VTANEASAARI
-85 QRDMSAYTDK
+85 QRDMAAYTDR
-95 VYHMPARELPLGAK
+95 VYHLPARELPLGAR
-109 GIASSAGL
+109 GIAASAGL

-126 ALLSGESIALVL
+126 ALLSGESIAVTV
-138 SAEALIQRITPPD
+138 SAEALLQRIAPPS
-151 AVRQSMAALS
+151 AIRESMLTLS
-161 IGDKADPRKLMA
+161 IGDKAEPMKLVSLLA
-173 ELTCAGYER
+173 GAGYER
-182 VDMCEGR
+182 VDMCEGC

-197 YLDVFPINAEDPIRI
+197 YLDVFPINAQDPIRI

-219 DTMRTYDAMT
+219 DTMRTYDAIS
-229 QRSIENIQSC
+229 QRSIENISSC
-239 LIPPAAEM
+239 TIPPATEM
-247 PLTDQARTRGMRA
+247 PLTKEARTRGMRA
-260 LRKKEGM
+260 LKKIDGM
-267 QAEYD
+267 KEEYD
-272 QLAEGGTPPG
+272 ILAQGGTIAG
-282 IEMLL
+282 AEMLL

-292 QAHITDYLPKNA
+292 ESLITDYLNENA
-304 IILIDEPQRVEES
+304 VILIDEPQRVEES
-317 AKLTFTTQLD
+317 AKLYFTTQLD
-327 RIGSHIQDGTA
+327 RIGSHIHDGTA

-346 AQPSPILQSLDTP
+346 CQPSHVLQSLDTP

-372 LIKPKCLFRFET
+372 LIKPKCIFRFEM

-392 NSTALAAD
+392 SSASLAAD
-400 MAQWKRAG
+400 MAQWKRGG
-408 TTVLIYAGPH
+408 TTVLIYAGTH
-418 AKRISDTLDDEGLTI
+418 AKRISDTLDDEGLTV
-433 GISEQFT
+433 GISERLS
-440 RDIIQSEQLI
+440 RDIMQGEQLI
-450 IAQSIECG
+450 VAQSIECG
-458 FEYPEL
+458 YEYPEL

-472 ELYGAQTR
+472 ELYGTQTR
-480 RTAAA
+480 KNISA
-485 HKKKPKLAFS
+485 HRKKPRLAFS

-532 YAGGDKLYVPT
+532 YAGGDKLYIPT

-556 EATAHLSHL
+556 ETTAHLSHL

-600 HAFPPDTAWQR
+600 HAFPPDTQWQR

-622 PDQLTSIA
+622 PDQLTCIA

-664 AVMDSKQVAFLVP
+664 AVTDSKQVAFLVP

-682 QQHYNTLAARFA
+682 QQHYNTLVSRFS

-702 LSRFNTP
+702 LSRFNTA
-709 AEEAHVVEGLKKGS
+709 AEEARVTEGLKKGT

-728 GTHKLLSKSIR
+728 GTHKLLSKSVQ

-782 LHMSMTGIRDMSV
+782 LHMSMAGIRDMSV

-807 TYVLEY
+807 TYVMEY
-813 GEAIAREAIMKE
+813 SEAIAREAIMKE

-837 NVRGMES
+837 NVRGMDT
-844 FCDKLRLLVPEARIA
+844 FCEKLRQLVPEARIA
-859 YAHGQMAERQ
+859 YAHGQMGERQ

-896 IPNVNTIIVYDANK
+896 IPNVNTIIVYDADK

-936 TRNKVLSDIA
+936 MRNKVLSEVA

-998 VEGAIKEAKGEKEP
+998 VEGAVKEARGEKEP
-1012 IKTDTVMDI
+1012 VKVDTVVDI
-1021 PMPALISPRYITN
+1021 PIAAGIPSRYIQH
-1034 ESERLAMYKR
+1034 ESERLSMYKR

-1066 DIPADTLNLMN
+1066 DIPKDTANLMD

-1087 AGIAQL
+1087 AGVTQL
-1093 RLKDGEVRFVFAKQA
+1093 RLKNGEIRFVFDKQA

-1114 LIAAA
+1114 LISAAA
-1119 GSIAGAKMIFGE
+1119 SIAGARVTFGE
-1131 MPTLLISRP
+1131 TPSLVISRT
-1140 KNDAATLYGILPQ
+1140 KSDAEALYALLPQ

>member
-1 MRRKPNRSAKERQKT
+1 MLNRKAKR

-22 LIKILNKHPEYARL
+22 LIKILNKHPEYTRL
-36 KQALASGEGSAAVFG
+36 VDALKKGEGSAAVFG
-51 LGEAARAH
+51 LGEAVRAH
-59 FAAGLFCHTARTMLI
+59 IAAGLFCHTGKTVLI
-74 VTANEAAAARI
+74 ITANESSAARI
-85 QRDMSAYTDK
+85 QQDMAAFTDRAY
-95 VYHMPARELPLGAK
+95 HLPARELPLGAK
-109 GIASSAGL
+109 GIAASAGL

-126 ALLSGESIALVL
+126 ALLNGENIAVVV
-138 SAEALIQRITPPD
+138 SAEALIQRMTPPTAIAQCMRTVSAGD
-151 AVRQSMAALS
+151 RTEPRELLAAL
-161 IGDKADPRKLMA
+161 IN
-173 ELTCAGYER
+173 AGYER
-182 VDMCEGR
+182 VDMCEGK

-197 YLDVFPINAEDPIRI
+197 YLDVYPISMANPVRI

-219 DTMRTYDAMT
+219 DTMRTYDAVS
-229 QRSIENIQSC
+229 QRSIENIDRC
-239 LIPPAAEM
+239 VIPPATEM
-247 PLTDQARTRGMRA
+247 PLTKEARTRGMRA
-260 LRKKEGM
+260 LRKTEGM
-267 QAEYD
+267 KEEYD
-272 QLAEGGTPPG
+272 RLSEGGIPLG
-282 IEMLL
+282 LEMLM

-292 QAHITDYLPKNA
+292 EAFITDYLPEGA

-317 AKLTFTTQLD
+317 AKLAFTTHLD
-327 RIGSHIQDGTA
+327 RVGSYIHEGTA

-346 AQPSPILQSLDTP
+346 CQPSHILQSLDTP

-392 NSTALAAD
+392 NTPALAAD
-400 MAQWKRAG
+400 IEGWKRG
-408 TTVLIYAGPH
+408 GSTVMIYAGAH
-418 AKRISDTLDDEGLTI
+418 AKRIGDMLGDEGVTI
-433 GISEQFT
+433 GITEALT
-440 RDIIQSEQLI
+440 RDIISGEQLI
-450 IAQSIECG
+450 VGQSIARG

-464 KLAVISEN
+464 RLAVISEC
-472 ELYGAQTR
+472 ELYGTESR
-480 RTAAA
+480 RSASAS
-485 HKKKPKLAFS
+485 KKKPKLAFS

-519 NAAGVSRDYLHLV
+519 QVAGVSRDYLHLV

-556 EATAHLSHL
+556 ETTAHLSHL

-600 HAFPPDTAWQR
+600 HAFPPDTAWQK

-630 EIKKDMESER
+630 EIKKDMESDR

-664 AVMDSKQVAFLVP
+664 AVTDSKQVAFLVP

-682 QQHYNTLAARFA
+682 QQHYNTLAARFS

-709 AEEAHVVEGLKKGS
+709 SEEARVIDGLKKGT

-728 GTHKLLSKSIR
+728 GTHKLLSKSVQ

-807 TYVLEY
+807 TYVMEY
-813 GEAIAREAIMKE
+813 SEAVAREAIMKE

-832 YFVYN
+832 FFVYN
-837 NVRGMES
+837 NVRGMET
-844 FCDKLRLLVPEARIA
+844 FAEKLKQLVPEARIA
-859 YAHGQMAERQ
+859 YAHGQMGERQ

-878 QQEYDVLLCS
+878 EQQYDVLLCS

-896 IPNVNTIIVYDANK
+896 IPNVNTIIIYDADK

-936 TRNKVLSDIA
+936 MRDKVLSDIA

-998 VEGAIKEAKGEKEP
+998 VEGAVKEAKGEKEP
-1012 IKTDTVMDI
+1012 VKIDTVVDI
-1021 PMPALISPRYITN
+1021 PVPASTSTHYIPR
-1034 ESERLAMYKR
+1034 ESERLSMYKR

-1066 DIPADTLNLMN
+1066 DIPEDTANLLN

-1087 AGIAQL
+1087 AGVTQL
-1093 RLKDGEVRFVFAKQA
+1093 RIRDKEVRFVFDKQA

-1119 GSIAGAKMIFGE
+1119 GNIAGARMTFGDTPS
-1131 MPTLLISRP
+1131 MVISRP
-1140 KNDAATLYGILPQ
+1140 KSDAAALYAMLPQ
-1153 FVYTIADCVTHN
+1153 FVYMLADCLSAN